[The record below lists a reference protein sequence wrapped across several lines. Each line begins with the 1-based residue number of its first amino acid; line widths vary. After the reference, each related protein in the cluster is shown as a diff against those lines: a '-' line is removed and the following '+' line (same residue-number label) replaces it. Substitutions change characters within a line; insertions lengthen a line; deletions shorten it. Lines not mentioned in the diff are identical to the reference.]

1 MTKKLNI
8 EYAKKSLLGLSIGDA
23 FGDSFFG
30 DLDTVNNYIDNRIVP
45 RNTKWEYTDD
55 TVMAIAVLNNL
66 AANGKINQDMLAKQ
80 FASNYRK
87 DINRGYGGTAHK
99 ILREIGEGQPW
110 QEVSAS
116 VFDGQGSMGNG
127 AAMRAAPLGAYFYDD
142 RNLLKSEVAKS
153 AEVTH
158 YNLEARVGATAIAYA
173 ASLALNLRLTNTQL
187 SAEAFIKEVC
197 DQLEDS
203 DTKSKVGKAM
213 HIPGTYR
220 IDTVVSILGN
230 GIKLT
235 SQDTVP
241 IAIWCAA
248 NHLTNFE
255 DALWRAVSALG
266 DRDTICA
273 MVGSIVILNA
283 PDETVPQEWL
293 NSVEST
299 DTFTFDSF
307 E

>member
-45 RNTKWEYTDD
+45 PNTKWEYTDD

-66 AANGKINQDMLAKQ
+66 VANGKIDQDMLAKQ

-187 SAEAFIKEVC
+187 SAEVFIKEVY

-203 DTKSKVGKAM
+203 DTKAKVGKAM
-213 HIPGTYR
+213 HIPRTYR

-248 NHLTNFE
+248 NHLDNFE

-283 PDETVPQEWL
+283 PDKTVPQEWL

-299 DTFTFDSF
+299 DTFYFD
-307 E
+307 

>member
-66 AANGKINQDMLAKQ
+66 VANGKIDQDMLAKQ

-142 RNLLKSEVAKS
+142 LNLLQSEVAKS

-187 SAEAFIKEVC
+187 SAEAFIKEVH

-203 DTKSKVGKAM
+203 DTKAKVGKAM
-213 HIPGTYR
+213 YIPGTYR

-283 PDETVPQEWL
+283 PYETVPQEWL

-299 DTFTFDSF
+299 DTFYFD
-307 E
+307 

>member
-30 DLDTVNNYIDNRIVP
+30 DYDIINDCIDNRIVP
-45 RNTKWEYTDD
+45 STTKWEYTDD

-66 AANGKINQDMLAKQ
+66 TANVRINQDMLAKQ

-99 ILREIGEGQPW
+99 ILREIGEGQHW
-110 QEVSAS
+110 REVSAS

-142 RNLLKSEVAKS
+142 LNMLKSEVAKS

-158 YNLEARVGATAIAYA
+158 YNHEASVGAMAIAYA
-173 ASLALNLRLTNTQL
+173 ASLALNLRLGDTHI
-187 SAEAFIKEVC
+187 SAVDFIKKVY

-203 DTKSKVGKAM
+203 DTKAKIGKAM
-213 HIPGTYR
+213 HIPVTYR

-230 GIKLT
+230 GVKLV

-248 NHLTNFE
+248 HHLDNFE

-283 PDETVPQEWL
+283 PENTVPQVWL
-293 NSVEST
+293 DSVEST
-299 DTFTFDSF
+299 DTFFF

>member
-45 RNTKWEYTDD
+45 PYTKWEYTDD

-66 AANGKINQDMLAKQ
+66 VANGEVNQDMLAKQ

-127 AAMRAAPLGAYFYDD
+127 AAMRTAPLGAYFYND
-142 RNLLKSEVAKS
+142 LKWLKSEVAKS
-153 AEVTH
+153 ALVTH
-158 YNLEARVGATAIAYA
+158 FNLEARVGATAIAYA

-187 SAEAFIKEVC
+187 SAEAFIKEVY

-203 DTKSKVGKAM
+203 DTKSKIRKAM

-248 NHLTNFE
+248 NHLDNFE

-273 MVGSIVILNA
+273 MVGSIVILYA
-283 PDETVPQEWL
+283 PDETIPQEWL

-299 DTFTFDSF
+299 DTFYFD
-307 E
+307 

>member
-1 MTKKLNI
+1 MTKNLNI

-45 RNTKWEYTDD
+45 PYTKWEYTDD

-66 AANGKINQDMLAKQ
+66 VANGEVNQDMLAKQ

-127 AAMRAAPLGAYFYDD
+127 AAMRTAPLGAYFYND
-142 RNLLKSEVAKS
+142 LKWLKSEVAKS
-153 AEVTH
+153 ALVTH
-158 YNLEARVGATAIAYA
+158 FNLEARVGATAIAYA

-187 SAEAFIKEVC
+187 SAEAFIKEVY

-203 DTKSKVGKAM
+203 DTKSKIRKAM

-248 NHLTNFE
+248 NHLDNFE

-283 PDETVPQEWL
+283 PDNTVPQEWV

-299 DTFTFDSF
+299 DTFLS
-307 E
+307 